1 MQIVMSYGLSKLNV
15 EFRNRLMK
23 HLITRYFE
31 EHKIPDVWAE
41 EKETIVE
48 ELDIPAQLI
57 ISRLFGGWLD
67 ATINCANSGDPVFS
81 PETLV
86 EYPHN
91 IDDLYDMYSFE
102 SEKQYHRDF
111 SGYMDQTA
119 WEFMSKASEYLTED
133 QMLASIHKYLVDI
146 VTELYGT
153 LAALRQGGCVGVW
166 HSLEQY
172 EQQVWMG
179 KAVLFA
185 VYPDDF
191 EVLHEGPKPET
202 FVGSEQSEVTKPA
215 GEYFYLWDN
224 HMYTYSKF
232 DEIPTGT
239 VIRTCQLTD
248 NAVAWMEGA
257 VE

>member
-1 MQIVMSYGLSKLNV
+1 MVDPGIGFGKRQEDNLKLIEGLYRFKVLGVPVFLGLSRKSFVGGILNV
-15 EFRNRLMK
+15 
-23 HLITRYFE
+23 
-31 EHKIPDVWAE
+31 
-41 EKETIVE
+41 
-48 ELDIPAQLI
+48 PAGE
-57 ISRLFGGWLD
+57 R
-67 ATINCANSGDPVFS
+67 
-81 PETLV
+81 
-86 EYPHN
+86 
-91 IDDLYDMYSFE
+91 
-102 SEKQYHRDF
+102 
-111 SGYMDQTA
+111 
-119 WEFMSKASEYLTED
+119 
-133 QMLASIHKYLVDI
+133 
-146 VTELYGT
+146 LYGT

-202 FVGSEQSEVTKPA
+202 FVGSEQSEVTKLA